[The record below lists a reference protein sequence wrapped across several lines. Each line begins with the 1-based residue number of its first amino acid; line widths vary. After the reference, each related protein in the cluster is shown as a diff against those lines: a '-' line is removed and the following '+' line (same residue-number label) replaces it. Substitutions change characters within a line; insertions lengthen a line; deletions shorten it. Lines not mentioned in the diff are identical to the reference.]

1 MLHAFAGLCL
11 LVIAAALILPHE
23 IRTKAADAA

>member
-11 LVIAAALILPHE
+11 LVVAAAIVLPTE
-23 IRTKAADAA
+23 IKVPAASAS

>member
-11 LVIAAALILPHE
+11 LVIAAAIILPTE
-23 IRTKAADAA
+23 IKVKAPVR

>member
-11 LVIAAALILPHE
+11 LVIAAAIILPSE
-23 IRTKAADAA
+23 IKLPAARPN

>member
-11 LVIAAALILPHE
+11 LVIAAAIILPKE
-23 IRTKAADAA
+23 ISVPAAPAN